1 MKPIIQKHLPPI
13 VDGLRE
19 MNLNPLTLSFS
30 GTNSELEKE
39 FITFYNQEKLLQI
52 RIAFVVGTA
61 FYVLFG
67 ILDAF
72 LLDDL
77 KYTFWF
83 IRYGLVLPF
92 ALISFSLTFTSLYDK
107 YNQLIIMMN
116 NLAAGIG
123 IIAMI
128 VLAGPP
134 VSYSY
139 YAGLILVFIYIYTF
153 SGLRY
158 PWAVATNW
166 SIVLLFEIF
175 AIYYKDF
182 PLSVLI
188 SNNFFFVTANIL
200 SMIGAFFIEYSLRR
214 DFFLAKLLQT
224 EKEKVET
231 SKMQLEQLV
240 QERTLQ
246 LSEANKELNAELE
259 KKKHLIKEQKNL
271 QEQLVQSQKMEAVGH
286 LAGGVAHDFNN
297 LLTIIN
303 GYSELLLM
311 NKDEHSKSHERLQ
324 QIHNAGKRA
333 EGLTRQ
339 LLAFSRKQILQPV
352 VLDLNQLLSEL
363 DKMLKRLIGE
373 NIRLIFKYAP
383 GLYKIKADP
392 GQLEQVILNLVVNA
406 RDAMPKGGEI
416 FIETMNLASEAE
428 DHYAGQDMP
437 SGPKVLLTIRD
448 TGIGMDEE
456 ILSHI
461 FDPFFTTKAKGKGT
475 GLGLSTVYGI
485 IKQSDAAIQV
495 SSAKG
500 KGTTFQIYFNS
511 VEADEAEIR
520 EVKSELHN
528 LSGRET
534 ILVAEDEEAVREYV
548 GVVLNKYGYNVIL
561 TSTGM
566 EALDILRN
574 ETGKIDLLITDVI
587 MPGLSGKDLV
597 DKILQYNPRL
607 KYLYISGYTED
618 VIGQHGILD
627 EQINIIQK
635 PFTHRAFLEK
645 IRSIIG

>member
-1 MKPIIQKHLPPI
+1 
-13 VDGLRE
+13 
-19 MNLNPLTLSFS
+19 
-30 GTNSELEKE
+30 
-39 FITFYNQEKLLQI
+39 
-52 RIAFVVGTA
+52 
-61 FYVLFG
+61 
-67 ILDAF
+67 
-72 LLDDL
+72 
-77 KYTFWF
+77 
-83 IRYGLVLPF
+83 
-92 ALISFSLTFTSLYDK
+92 
-107 YNQLIIMMN
+107 
-116 NLAAGIG
+116 
-123 IIAMI
+123 
-128 VLAGPP
+128 
-134 VSYSY
+134 
-139 YAGLILVFIYIYTF
+139 
-153 SGLRY
+153 
-158 PWAVATNW
+158 
-166 SIVLLFEIF
+166 
-175 AIYYKDF
+175 
-182 PLSVLI
+182 
-188 SNNFFFVTANIL
+188 
-200 SMIGAFFIEYSLRR
+200 
-214 DFFLAKLLQT
+214 
-224 EKEKVET
+224 
-231 SKMQLEQLV
+231 
-240 QERTLQ
+240 
-246 LSEANKELNAELE
+246 
-259 KKKHLIKEQKNL
+259 
-271 QEQLVQSQKMEAVGH
+271 
-286 LAGGVAHDFNN
+286 
-297 LLTIIN
+297 
-303 GYSELLLM
+303 
-311 NKDEHSKSHERLQ
+311 
-324 QIHNAGKRA
+324 
-333 EGLTRQ
+333 
-339 LLAFSRKQILQPV
+339 
-352 VLDLNQLLSEL
+352 
-363 DKMLKRLIGE
+363 
-373 NIRLIFKYAP
+373 
-383 GLYKIKADP
+383 
-392 GQLEQVILNLVVNA
+392 
-406 RDAMPKGGEI
+406 
-416 FIETMNLASEAE
+416 
-428 DHYAGQDMP
+428 MP